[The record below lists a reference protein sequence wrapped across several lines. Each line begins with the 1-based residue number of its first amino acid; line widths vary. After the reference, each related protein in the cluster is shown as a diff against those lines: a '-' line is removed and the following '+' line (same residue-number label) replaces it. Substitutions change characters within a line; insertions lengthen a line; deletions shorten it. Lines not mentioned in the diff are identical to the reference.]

1 MPYTEDLFLR
11 TITLLTVV
19 HRHRNLSITPHSNEL
34 RSSKE
39 PPVPPD
45 FCNKLGALFSDTH
58 RPSIDYCETLSPAL
72 EFLRRQSYSAI
83 LLSGDFTSK
92 RTIPFLKGIRA
103 GGILTPV
110 ILISDKSN
118 DSFPEESYDLGGY
131 PFDTFPVQS
140 IPLARY
146 VHRAIIQSELERE
159 NDRLKNQIT
168 NWISTQNRLD
178 KTHARTQHHVLT
190 ALQDMN
196 SDPVT
201 EATQFAALAIPE
213 CFLSEPLNELVTHY
227 QQLLRL
233 YVIGSE
239 GSLSREV
246 LEWSRLTVV
255 SGITTH
261 DYFHLHLCI
270 VHDFMKKLT
279 HRSTQL
285 CRTRADLLL
294 IEVLS
299 FRSTCLENAFYQQSR
314 KQMRPNQNDIH
325 DSVPVSRHEKTCM
338 TSRLP

>member
-1 MPYTEDLFLR
+1 MPHTEDLFLR
-11 TITLLTVV
+11 TITLLAVT
-19 HRHRNLSITPHSNEL
+19 HPHRNLSIRPQSNEPT
-34 RSSKE
+34 SPKQ

-45 FCNKLGALFSDTH
+45 FVHKLGALFSDTH
-58 RPSIDYCETLSPAL
+58 RPSVDYCETLGTAL
-72 EFLRRQSYSAI
+72 ECLRRQSYSAI

-92 RTIPFLKGIRA
+92 QTLPFLKAIRA
-103 GGILTPV
+103 GGIPTPV
-110 ILISDKSN
+110 ILISDNTN
-118 DSFPEESYDLGGY
+118 DSFQEETADLGGHL
-131 PFDTFPVQS
+131 FDTFPVQA
-140 IPLARY
+140 IPLARL
-146 VHRAIIQSELERE
+146 VHGAIIQSEMERE
-159 NDRLKNQIT
+159 NDRLRNQIS
-168 NWISTQNRLD
+168 NWISTQTRLD
-178 KTHARTQHHVLT
+178 KTHARTQHRVIS
-190 ALQDMN
+190 ALQDMH
-196 SDPVT
+196 SDPVI
-201 EATQFAALAIPE
+201 EATQFTPAAIPE

-246 LEWSRLTVV
+246 LEWARLTVV

-261 DYFHLHLCI
+261 DCFHLHLST
-270 VHDFMKKLT
+270 VHDLMTKLT

-299 FRSTCLENAFYQQSR
+299 FRSACLENAFYQQSR
-314 KQMRPNQNDIH
+314 KQMRTNQNDPH

>member
-1 MPYTEDLFLR
+1 MPYTEDLFLKK
-11 TITLLTVV
+11 ITLLAVI
-19 HRHRNLSITPHSNEL
+19 HPHRNLSITPHSNEL

-58 RPSIDYCETLSPAL
+58 RPSIDYCETLSTAL

-83 LLSGDFTSK
+83 LLGGDFTSK
-92 RTIPFLKGIRA
+92 RTIPFLKAIRA

-110 ILISDKSN
+110 ILISDNSN

-131 PFDTFPVQS
+131 PFDTFPVQA

-178 KTHARTQHHVLT
+178 ETHARTQHHVLT
-190 ALQDMN
+190 ALQNMD

-201 EATQFAALAIPE
+201 AATQFAPSAIPE

-261 DYFHLHLCI
+261 DFFRLHLCI
-270 VHDFMKKLT
+270 VHDLMKKLT

-299 FRSTCLENAFYQQSR
+299 FRSTSLENAFYQKNR

-325 DSVPVSRHEKTCM
+325 DSVPVPKHEKTCM